1 MCGYFAPYYSAQD
14 EAAPFM
20 ACGERGYT
28 AWQPGI
34 KERKAGDPSIPPRT
48 CPNDL
53 PSSQYALPSK
63 GSSKIPKVPSVGT
76 KPLPHGLPGILR
88 SIPQW

>member
-34 KERKAGDPSIPPRT
+34 KERKAGDPGIPPGHVPMT
-48 CPNDL
+48 YLPPNML
-53 PSSQYALPSK
+53 YLL
-63 GSSKIPKVPSVGT
+63 KVP
-76 KPLPHGLPGILR
+76 PN
-88 SIPQW
+88 PQSAISWD